1 MKAFAARG
9 RFDET
14 QPFAPWLI
22 RVAISATV
30 ASLRRSRDR
39 RVAHADAC
47 SRRQVGEAAA
57 AVREALATV
66 DRRIEGNRR
75 ALMPY
80 VALLAILP
88 LGFVLYRRNL

>member
-1 MKAFAARG
+1 MAG
-9 RFDET
+9 ST
-14 QPFAPWLI
+14 
-22 RVAISATV
+22 
-30 ASLRRSRDR
+30 RRSRLHPGSYASR
-39 RVAHADAC
+39 SAPQSLPSAGVATAAWLT
-47 SRRQVGEAAA
+47 RTLARGGQVGEAAA

-80 VALLAILP
+80 VALLAIFP

>member
-1 MKAFAARG
+1 MAG
-9 RFDET
+9 ST
-14 QPFAPWLI
+14 
-22 RVAISATV
+22 
-30 ASLRRSRDR
+30 RRSRLHPGSYASR
-39 RVAHADAC
+39 STPQSIPSVGVATAASLTRGRVLEEG
-47 SRRQVGEAAA
+47 QVGEAAA
-57 AVREALATV
+57 AVREALATGPTV

>member
-1 MKAFAARG
+1 M
-9 RFDET
+9 
-14 QPFAPWLI
+14 
-22 RVAISATV
+22 RVAINAAVDT
-30 ASLRRSRDR
+30 LRPSRDR
-39 RVAHADAC
+39 RVAHARTCA
-47 SRRQVGEAAA
+47 RGGAIGEAAA
-57 AVREALATV
+57 ALREALATGLTV